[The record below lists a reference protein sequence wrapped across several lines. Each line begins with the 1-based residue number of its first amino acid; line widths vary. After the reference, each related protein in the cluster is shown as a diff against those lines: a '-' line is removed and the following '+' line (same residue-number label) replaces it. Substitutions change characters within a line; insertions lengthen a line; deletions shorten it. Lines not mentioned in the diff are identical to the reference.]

1 MRKHMIKAVF
11 WDFGGVITSSPFEA
25 FNKYEKHNNLP
36 SDFLRKVNS
45 TNPDD
50 NAWAKLERSEVN
62 LDEFDLLFEK
72 ESKTLGYAI
81 KGKEVI
87 ALLQGQVRPEMLN
100 ALQRIKGNLIQ
111 ACLTNNIQS
120 LKEEAFDEGN
130 VSVAGKHDE
139 IMRLFDF
146 VIESSKVNLRKPDPA
161 FYKMACEKAKI
172 EPSEAVFLDDL
183 GINLKPARI
192 LGMETIKVINSK
204 DALNELQKLVP
215 IKIL

>member
-1 MRKHMIKAVF
+1 MIKAVF

-25 FNKYEKHNNLP
+25 FNKYEKDNNLP

-72 ESKTLGYAI
+72 ESETLGYAI

-87 ALLQGQVRPEMLN
+87 ALLRGQVRPEMVK
-100 ALQRIKGNLIQ
+100 ALRTIKGNLIQ

-120 LKEEAFDEGN
+120 LKEEDFDKGN

-139 IMRLFDF
+139 IMGLFDF

-161 FYKMACEKAKI
+161 FYKVACEKAKI

-192 LGMETIKVINSK
+192 LGMETIKVINSI

>member
-1 MRKHMIKAVF
+1 MIKAIF

-25 FNKYEKHNNLP
+25 FNVFEKNNNLP

-62 LDEFDLLFEK
+62 LEEFDILFEE
-72 ESKTLGYAI
+72 ESNELGHAV

-87 ALLQGQVRPEMLN
+87 ALLQGQIRPEMVN
-100 ALQRIKGNLIQ
+100 ALQKIKGKLIQ

-120 LKEEAFDEGN
+120 LKKETFEENN
-130 VSVAGKHDE
+130 VSVSGKHEE
-139 IMRLFDF
+139 IMKLFNF

-161 FYKMACEKAKI
+161 FYKLACEKAEI
-172 EPSEAVFLDDL
+172 EPFEAVFLDDL
-183 GINLKPARI
+183 GINLKPAKI
-192 LGMETIKVINSK
+192 LGMKTIKVIDSI
-204 DALNELQKLVP
+204 DALQELQKLIP
-215 IKIL
+215 IEVI

>member
-1 MRKHMIKAVF
+1 MIKAIF

-25 FNKYEKHNNLP
+25 FNVFEKNNNLP

-62 LDEFDLLFEK
+62 LEEFDLLFEE
-72 ESKTLGYAI
+72 ESNELGHAV

-87 ALLQGQVRPEMLN
+87 ALLQGQIRPEMVN
-100 ALQRIKGNLIQ
+100 ALQKIKGKLIQ

-120 LKEEAFDEGN
+120 LKKETFEENN
-130 VSVAGKHDE
+130 VSVSGKHEE
-139 IMRLFDF
+139 IMKLFNF

-161 FYKMACEKAKI
+161 FYKLACEKAEI
-172 EPSEAVFLDDL
+172 EPFEAVFLDDL
-183 GINLKPARI
+183 GINLKPAKI
-192 LGMETIKVINSK
+192 LGMKTIKVIDSI
-204 DALNELQKLVP
+204 DALQELQKLIP
-215 IKIL
+215 IEVI

>member
-1 MRKHMIKAVF
+1 MIKAVF

-139 IMRLFDF
+139 IMGLFDF

-204 DALNELQKLVP
+204 AALNELQKLVP

>member
-1 MRKHMIKAVF
+1 MIKAIF

-25 FNKYEKHNNLP
+25 FNVFEKNNDLP

-62 LDEFDLLFEK
+62 LEEFDLLFEE
-72 ESKTLGYAI
+72 ESNELGHAV

-87 ALLQGQVRPEMLN
+87 ALLQGQIRPEMVN
-100 ALQRIKGNLIQ
+100 ALQKIKGKLIQ

-120 LKEEAFDEGN
+120 LKKETFEENN
-130 VSVAGKHDE
+130 VSVSGKHEE
-139 IMRLFDF
+139 IMKLFNF

-161 FYKMACEKAKI
+161 FYKLACEKAEI
-172 EPSEAVFLDDL
+172 EPFEAVFLDDL
-183 GINLKPARI
+183 GINLKPAKI
-192 LGMETIKVINSK
+192 LGMKTIKVIDSI
-204 DALNELQKLVP
+204 DALQELQKLIP
-215 IKIL
+215 IEVI